1 MGDGARQIE
10 AARRVSL
17 PVFFLPEAETDLR
30 EAQAWYDSRAFG
42 VGDRFFA
49 AVDGTVLRIGESPFQ
64 FPLVHTNS
72 RRALV
77 RRFPY
82 ALYFRVEAAAVFMIA
97 CAHTS
102 RDPARWQSR
111 A

>member
-1 MGDGARQIE
+1 MGDGARQTE
-10 AARRVSL
+10 TARRVSL
-17 PVFFLPEAETDLR
+17 PVFFLPEAEEDLR

-42 VGDRFFA
+42 LGERFFVT
-49 AVDGTVLRIGESPFQ
+49 VDSTVLRIGETPLQ
-64 FPLVHTNS
+64 FPLVHANI

-82 ALYFRVEAAAVFMIA
+82 ALYFRVEPAAVFMIA

-102 RDPARWQSR
+102 RDSAHWQSR
-111 A
+111 S